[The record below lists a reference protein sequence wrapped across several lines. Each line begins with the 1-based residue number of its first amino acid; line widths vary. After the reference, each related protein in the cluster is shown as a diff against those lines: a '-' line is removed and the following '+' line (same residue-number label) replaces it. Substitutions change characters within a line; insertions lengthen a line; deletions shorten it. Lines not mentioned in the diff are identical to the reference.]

1 MIAPGTAHQGVRLG
15 RVRSI
20 TGVRTGFNVRART
33 GQFLFDGLGIAV
45 SAVMLFPIYWMVATA
60 FKPGRD
66 ILTLEPKWFPSPF
79 TLQNFQDAITRPF
92 FLDDVKN
99 SLIVVGAMLA
109 ISLATAF
116 LAAVS
121 VARFGF
127 RGRNAFIIMIIGVQM
142 VPLNALIIPLY
153 LMLDKLGQTD
163 ALPGVIAVYVAVVLP
178 FMVWTLRGFVANIP
192 VELEEAAM
200 IDGCTRLGA
209 FLRITLPLV
218 GPGLVATAVFG
229 FIQAWNEYIIAYVLL
244 SSPGNQTLTVW
255 LASFTTNHG
264 PEWGPLMAAATLTG
278 LPVVAFFLVVQR
290 YLAGGLT
297 AGAVK
302 G

>member
-1 MIAPGTAHQGVRLG
+1 VIVPGTAHQEIRLDRIATDARVG
-15 RVRSI
+15 PRFHLGQRVRQLAFDAI
-20 TGVRTGFNVRART
+20 GV
-33 GQFLFDGLGIAV
+33 AV
-45 SAVMLFPIYWMVATA
+45 AALMLFPIYWMVATA

-66 ILTLEPKWFPSPF
+66 ILTLTPKWFPAPF
-79 TLQNFQDAITRPF
+79 TLDNFQSAVSRPY

-99 SLIVVGAMLA
+99 SLVVVGAMLA
-109 ISLATAF
+109 ISLSVAF
-116 LAAVS
+116 LAAVA

-127 RGRNAFIIMIIGVQM
+127 KGRTAFLIMIIGVQM

-153 LMLDKLGQTD
+153 LMLDGVGQTD
-163 ALPGVIAVYVAVVLP
+163 TLPGVIAVYLAVVLP

-209 FLRITLPLV
+209 FFRITFPLV

-278 LPVVAFFLVVQR
+278 LPVVAFFLIVQR

>member
-15 RVRSI
+15 RVSTEARAGYRI
-20 TGVRTGFNVRART
+20 NFRGRAGRILADATG
-33 GQFLFDGLGIAV
+33 LAV
-45 SAVMLFPIYWMVATA
+45 FALMAFPLYWMIATA

-66 ILTLEPKWFPSPF
+66 ILSLTPKWFPAPF
-79 TLQNFQDAITRPF
+79 TLQNFEDAIARPF

-99 SLIVVGAMLA
+99 SLLVVGGTVL
-109 ISLATAF
+109 ISLALAF
-116 LAAVS
+116 LAAVA

-127 RGRNAFIIMIIGVQM
+127 KGRAAFIILIIGVQM

-153 LMLDKLGQTD
+153 LMLDGVGQTD
-163 ALPGVIAVYVAVVLP
+163 TLPGVIAVYLAVVLP
-178 FMVWTLRGFVANIP
+178 FMIWTLRGFVANVP

-200 IDGCTRLGA
+200 IDGCTRVEA
-209 FLRITLPLV
+209 FMRVVFPLI
-218 GPGLVATAVFG
+218 GPGLVATAIFG

-244 SSPGNQTLTVW
+244 ASPENQTLTVW

-278 LPVVAFFLVVQR
+278 LPVVAFFLVLQR
-290 YLAGGLT
+290 WLAGGLT

>member
-1 MIAPGTAHQGVRLG
+1 LIAPGTTQQGIRLAPVGTAAGAHVGVNL
-15 RVRSI
+15 
-20 TGVRTGFNVRART
+20 RARS
-33 GQFLFDGLGIAV
+33 GQLLFDALGVVI

-66 ILTLEPKWFPSPF
+66 ILTLEPKWVPSPF
-79 TLQNFQDAITRPF
+79 TLQNFQDAISRPF
-92 FLDDVKN
+92 FLEDVKN
-99 SLIVVGAMLA
+99 SLLVVGVMLA

-116 LAAVS
+116 LAAVG

-127 RGRNAFIIMIIGVQM
+127 KGRTGFIIMIIGVQM

-200 IDGCTRLGA
+200 LDGCSRLGA

-278 LPVVAFFLVVQR
+278 LPVVAFFLIVQR

-297 AGAVK
+297 AGSVK